1 MAQVAATVFI
11 RAPLD
16 RVYALA
22 KDVEAFPSFM
32 PDVESIRV
40 QQRDGSRTVTEWVGV
55 VQGRRVRW
63 VEDDDWDDARHVC
76 TFRQREGDFTRY
88 EGTWTFAAV
97 DQGAGTALVV
107 DFELELPLAGA
118 LLSHLLKGLVRKNLE
133 GMLGGMRARPAGTA
147 QGPPGA
153 RNKAGGGQK

>member
-97 DQGAGTALVV
+97 DQGTETALVV

-118 LLSHLLKGLVRKNLE
+118 LLSNLLKVLVRKNLE
-133 GMLGGMRARPAGTA
+133 GMLGAMRARLEGTAEAPAG
-147 QGPPGA
+147 A
-153 RNKAGGGQK
+153 RHKSGGR

>member
-1 MAQVAATVFI
+1 MAQVAATAFI
-11 RAPLD
+11 HAPLD

-40 QQRDGSRTVTEWVGV
+40 LQRDGSRTVTEWVGV
-55 VQGRRVRW
+55 VKGRPVRW

-97 DQGAGTALVV
+97 DPGAEKALGG
-107 DFELELPLAGA
+107 DFEPELPPAGA
-118 LLSHLLKGLVRKNLE
+118 ARSDPLQGLVRHNPE
-133 GMLGGMRARPAGTA
+133 GEVGAVRGRLGGTA
-147 QGPPGA
+147 EA
-153 RNKAGGGQK
+153 

>member
-1 MAQVAATVFI
+1 MAQVAAKAFI

-22 KDVEAFPSFM
+22 KDVEASTSFM
-32 PDVESIRV
+32 PDVESIGV

-97 DQGAGTALVV
+97 DQGTETALVV
-107 DFELELPLAGA
+107 GFGLGLPLAGGRV
-118 LLSHLLKGLVRKNLE
+118 SNLLKGLLGENL
-133 GMLGGMRARPAGTA
+133 GSTLGGMRG
-147 QGPPGA
+147 
-153 RNKAGGGQK
+153 

>member
-1 MAQVAATVFI
+1 MAQVAATGFI

-40 QQRDGSRTVTEWVGV
+40 LQRDGSRTVTEWVGV
-55 VQGRRVRW
+55 VQGRRMRW
-63 VEDDDWDDARHVC
+63 VEDDDWDDVRHVC
-76 TFRQREGDFTRY
+76 TFRQWEGDFTRY

-97 DQGAGTALVV
+97 DQGTGTALVV
-107 DFELELPLAGA
+107 DFALELPLAGA
-118 LLSHLLKGLVRKNLE
+118 LLSDLLKVLVRKNLE
-133 GMLGGMRARPAGTA
+133 SMLGAIKGRLETTAPTTGSRPI
-147 QGPPGA
+147 
-153 RNKAGGGQK
+153 GGV

>member
-1 MAQVAATVFI
+1 MAQVAATGFI
-11 RAPLD
+11 RATLD

-40 QQRDGSRTVTEWVGV
+40 LQRDGSRTVTEWVGV
-55 VQGRRVRW
+55 VQGRRMRW
-63 VEDDDWDDARHVC
+63 VEDDDWDDVRHVC

-97 DQGAGTALVV
+97 DPGTETTLGVE
-107 DFELELPLAGA
+107 FELERPLSGTP
-118 LLSHLLKGLVRKNLE
+118 LSYLLKGLLPE
-133 GMLGGMRARPAGTA
+133 DLGSTLGAITGPLGGTAGTPA
-147 QGPPGA
+147 
-153 RNKAGGGQK
+153 

>member
-97 DQGAGTALVV
+97 DQGTETALVV

-118 LLSHLLKGLVRKNLE
+118 L
-133 GMLGGMRARPAGTA
+133 
-147 QGPPGA
+147 
-153 RNKAGGGQK
+153 

>member
-40 QQRDGSRTVTEWVGV
+40 QQRDGSRTVTEWAGV

-63 VEDDDWDDARHVC
+63 VEDDDWDAARHVR

-88 EGTWTFAAV
+88 EGTRTFTAV
-97 DQGAGTALVV
+97 DQRAAAPLVGGIV
-107 DFELELPLAGA
+107 PVGPLRLAA
-118 LLSHLLKGLVRKNLE
+118 
-133 GMLGGMRARPAGTA
+133 RAR
-147 QGPPGA
+147 Q
-153 RNKAGGGQK
+153 

>member
-1 MAQVAATVFI
+1 MAQVAPTAFI
-11 RAPLD
+11 HAPLD

-40 QQRDGSRTVTEWVGV
+40 LQRDGSRTVTEWVGV
-55 VQGRRVRW
+55 VKGRPVRW

-88 EGTWTFAAV
+88 EGAWTFAAGK
-97 DQGAGTALVV
+97 QGAGATLVGG
-107 DFELELPLAGA
+107 FGLERPPAGA
-118 LLSHLLKGLVRKNLE
+118 PASNLLKVLGRKNR
-133 GMLGGMRARPAGTA
+133 GNVA
-147 QGPPGA
+147 
-153 RNKAGGGQK
+153 

>member
-1 MAQVAATVFI
+1 MAQVAAKAFI

-63 VEDDDWDDARHVC
+63 VEDDDWDDALHVC

-88 EGTWTFAAV
+88 EGTWTFTPVSQRPAAAAV
-97 DQGAGTALVV
+97 AGFA
-107 DFELELPLAGA
+107 
-118 LLSHLLKGLVRKNLE
+118 
-133 GMLGGMRARPAGTA
+133 PAPP
-147 QGPPGA
+147 PPGA
-153 RNKAGGGQK
+153 RRSRAVRSQARQNLGGLPRAVSPR

>member
-1 MAQVAATVFI
+1 MAQVAATAYI
-11 RAPLD
+11 RAPLE

-40 QQRDGSRTVTEWVGV
+40 LQRDGSRTLTEWVGV
-55 VQGRRVRW
+55 VQGRRVQW
-63 VEDDDWDDARHVC
+63 VEDDDWDDTRHAC

-97 DQGAGTALVV
+97 DQGTETRLVV

-118 LLSHLLKGLVRKNLE
+118 LLSNILKVLVRKNLE
-133 GMLGGMRARPAGTA
+133 SMLGAMKTRLET
-147 QGPPGA
+147 GA
-153 RNKAGGGQK
+153 DAPSGSRHRVGGG